1 MNIDCY
7 QALFPVFN
15 SFKIL
20 NHSECDCSQL
30 RDEDTAMRKTEE
42 ASKWQKPGR
51 GPKQS
56 NFEVRVF
63 HSCYITASPII
74 DTLSQ

>member
-15 SFKIL
+15 SFKLL
-20 NHSECDCSQL
+20 NYSECDCSQL

-42 ASKWQKPGR
+42 ASK
-51 GPKQS
+51 
-56 NFEVRVF
+56 
-63 HSCYITASPII
+63 
-74 DTLSQ
+74 